1 MNGRRLRRECTAWNI
16 SRRARRWIVVKPS
29 QYCLLVRLRGSRRK
43 RSAGERKEDGDTKHE
58 T

>member
-1 MNGRRLRRECTAWNI
+1 MNGRRLRRERAAWNI

-29 QYCLLVRLRGSRRK
+29 QPRLLVCLCGSRHK
-43 RSAGERKEDGDTKHE
+43 RSAGERKEEGDTKHE